1 MEQPNCQVGNI
12 LLLKKEA
19 DHKHWHMT
27 RIVNV
32 YNDSKGNVC
41 VLRLL
46 LGASDK
52 SGNLATLGK
61 SDQ

>member
-1 MEQPNCQVGNI
+1 
-12 LLLKKEA
+12 
-19 DHKHWHMT
+19 MT

-41 VLRLL
+41 VVRLL

-61 SDQ
+61 SGQ